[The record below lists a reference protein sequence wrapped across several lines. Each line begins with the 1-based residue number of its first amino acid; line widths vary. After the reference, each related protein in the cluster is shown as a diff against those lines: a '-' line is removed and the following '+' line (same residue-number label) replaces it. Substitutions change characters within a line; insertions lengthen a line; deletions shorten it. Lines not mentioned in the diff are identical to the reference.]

1 MAHPEPSLLPAE
13 PPDDTTETTR
23 LEAFSDGVFA
33 IAITLL
39 ILEIRVPEPEALQAS
54 GTGLTR
60 ALVALWPSYIGY
72 LLSFVTIGIMWANH
86 HAMFHYI
93 RRSDR
98 AFVLINILFL
108 LCISF
113 LPFPTGVVA
122 RYLAVPAE
130 RVSAVAFYSAT
141 LVAIAL
147 AFNAV
152 WWYGARDGRLLGRG
166 VSREGVETISRR
178 YRLGPV
184 WYLVTFALAFVSVA
198 ACLAVHGALAVLFAL
213 PEIRRRG

>member
-1 MAHPEPSLLPAE
+1 
-13 PPDDTTETTR
+13 
-23 LEAFSDGVFA
+23 
-33 IAITLL
+33 
-39 ILEIRVPEPEALQAS
+39 
-54 GTGLTR
+54 
-60 ALVALWPSYIGY
+60 
-72 LLSFVTIGIMWANH
+72 MWANH